1 MHLAMMSAQ
10 DACVCFLIQSIEMK
24 LLGIAGLKTKI
35 EKKKKKS
42 TYKAKSG
49 TFHMVHLSANVN

>member
-10 DACVCFLIQSIEMK
+10 MHVFVFLIQSIEMK

-35 EKKKKKS
+35 EKKKKS
-42 TYKAKSG
+42 

>member
-1 MHLAMMSAQ
+1 MH
-10 DACVCFLIQSIEMK
+10 VFVFLIQSIEMK

-35 EKKKKKS
+35 EKKKKS

>member
-10 DACVCFLIQSIEMK
+10 MHVFVFLIQSIEMK

-35 EKKKKKS
+35 EKKS
-42 TYKAKSG
+42 

>member
-35 EKKKKKS
+35 EKKKS

>member
-1 MHLAMMSAQ
+1 MH
-10 DACVCFLIQSIEMK
+10 VFVFLIQSIEMK

-35 EKKKKKS
+35 EKKS

>member
-10 DACVCFLIQSIEMK
+10 MHVFVFLIQSIEMK

-35 EKKKKKS
+35 EKKKS
-42 TYKAKSG
+42 

>member
-1 MHLAMMSAQ
+1 
-10 DACVCFLIQSIEMK
+10 MK

-35 EKKKKKS
+35 EKKKS
-42 TYKAKSG
+42 TYKEKSG

>member
-1 MHLAMMSAQ
+1 MHAF
-10 DACVCFLIQSIEMK
+10 VFLIQSIEMK

-35 EKKKKKS
+35 EKKKS